1 MSVIITLIVYLIVLA
16 LVYWLVSLLP
26 LPAPFGLIVRVLFV
40 LLAIL
45 VVLSAFGIVDG
56 GLPRVRL
63 R

>member
-56 GLPRVRL
+56 GPPRVRL